1 MPGVNAMKAKS
12 TWMVAALALGL
23 ASSASASEWKQEFAP
38 YLWASSME
46 GTVGLGDVEAD
57 ASLSFSDLLDNLELG
72 FMGTY
77 RASRD
82 RYSVLVDAIYMGL
95 GMVQKGPAGV
105 LKSDVDVDQIGLE
118 IDFGYDVGQGF
129 TVLGGARYVD
139 LDTHIRVSGPL
150 DTTES
155 VHQEYDW
162 IDPVIGLQWHQPISG
177 DWSVTLHGDAGGFG
191 VGSQFA
197 WQAFAILRWQFSPT
211 IGAALGY
218 RYLDIDYEDG
228 RGANRFK
235 YDVATS
241 GPALGIVFTF

>member
-1 MPGVNAMKAKS
+1 MTARTIWTTS
-12 TWMVAALALGL
+12 CLALALCL
-23 ASSASASEWKQEFAP
+23 APGASASDWTHEIAP

-46 GTVGLGDVEAD
+46 GTVGIGDVEAE
-57 ASLSFSDLLDNLELG
+57 ASLSFGDLLENLELG

-82 RYSVLVDAIYMGL
+82 RYCVVVDAIYMGL

-118 IDFGYDVGQGF
+118 VDFGYDIGEGF
-129 TVLGGARYVD
+129 TVLGGGRYVD
-139 LDTHIRVSGPL
+139 LDTHVRVSGPL
-150 DTTES
+150 GASTS
-155 VHQEYDW
+155 AHQEYDW
-162 IDPVIGLQWHQPISG
+162 IDPVVGLQWHRPIS
-177 DWSVTLHGDAGGFG
+177 DRWSVLLHGDAGGFS

-197 WQAFAILRWQFSPT
+197 WQAFVILRWQFSPT
-211 IGAALGY
+211 IGAGLAY

>member
-1 MPGVNAMKAKS
+1 MAAR
-12 TWMVAALALGL
+12 TIWTAACFALALGL
-23 ASSASASEWKQEFAP
+23 APGASASDWKHEIAP

-46 GTVGLGDVEAD
+46 GTVGIGDVDAE
-57 ASLSFSDLLDNLELG
+57 ASLSFSDLLENLELG

-82 RYSVLVDAIYMGL
+82 RFSVVVDAIYMGL
-95 GMVQKGPAGV
+95 GMVQEGPAGV

-118 IDFGYDVGQGF
+118 VDFGYDIGEGF
-129 TVLGGARYVD
+129 TVLGGGRYVD
-139 LDTHIRVSGPL
+139 LDTHVRVSGPL
-150 DTTES
+150 DATTS
-155 VHQEYDW
+155 AHQEYDW
-162 IDPVIGLQWHQPISG
+162 IDPVVGLQWHRPIS
-177 DWSVTLHGDAGGFG
+177 DQWSVLLHGDAGGFS

-197 WQAFAILRWQFSPT
+197 WQAFAILRWQFSPA
-211 IGAALGY
+211 IGAGLAY
-218 RYLDIDYEDG
+218 RYLDIDYEHG

>member
-1 MPGVNAMKAKS
+1 MMARRR
-12 TWMVAALALGL
+12 WMLAFVALGL
-23 ASSASASEWKQEFAP
+23 VSSASAADWKQEFAP

-46 GTVGLGDVEAD
+46 GTIGIGDVEAEAD
-57 ASLSFSDLLDNLELG
+57 LSFSDLLENLEIG

-82 RYSVLVDAIYMGL
+82 RYSVVVDAIYMGL
-95 GMVQKGPAGV
+95 GMVQKGPAGIV
-105 LKSDVDVDQIGLE
+105 KSDVDVDQIGLE
-118 IDFGYDVGQGF
+118 VDLGYELSEAF

-150 DTTES
+150 DAS
-155 VHQEYDW
+155 ASAHQEYDW
-162 IDPVIGLQWHQPISG
+162 IDPVVGLQWHRPLS
-177 DWSVTLHGDAGGFG
+177 DRWSVMLHGDAGGFG

-197 WQAFAILRWQFSPT
+197 WQAIAVLRWQFSST
-211 IGAALGY
+211 AGAALAY
-218 RYLDIDYEDG
+218 RYLDIDYEEG

-241 GPALGIVFTF
+241 GPALGLVFTF